1 VRLGQ
6 DRDRVGLEAGARGLA
21 GFELATEDEGWER
34 ELVLWQA
41 EAGAKEDFPRPAA
54 GQRHEAHAFF
64 QVAVAAQKS
73 QSFLDEGL
81 RLKGDEVGLV
91 PMDALVIGGV
101 DGPVS
106 SGSSAK

>member
-1 VRLGQ
+1 MRLGQ

-54 GQRHEAHAFF
+54 GQRHEGHAFF
-64 QVAVAAQKS
+64 QVAVAARS
-73 QSFLDEGL
+73 ASSWGAEPDGWGRL
-81 RLKGDEVGLV
+81 RGWRRGTWRGR
-91 PMDALVIGGV
+91 A
-101 DGPVS
+101 
-106 SGSSAK
+106 